1 MQILKK
7 ISFSLIIRYALALGI
22 LVYLIRS
29 DSFSFLTELYRLSFV
44 TVLGAVAIKLLV
56 YVSVS
61 WRWWFIL
68 QKASVPIK
76 YWDVFFLN
84 ATGLL
89 TSYVLPS
96 AVSADVGRFYYM
108 RGLKIPLEKVS
119 LSIFMDR
126 LFGLVSL
133 LLMLVVGLLLNP
145 EVWTKLDFL
154 IRVDRIYVLS
164 AVLIVII
171 VGLLLAARFKHRLKK
186 LHFLSAFADWKL
198 WAVATVVGILSQGLY
213 VLCICWIALRESLT
227 QVTFINTLIVFPLSA
242 LSMIVPTTPGALGVG
257 QVIYK
262 FLYDFMSSSVGSD
275 GVLIFTVLQLSDLPF
290 LGIGFYFLLK
300 KKRL

>member
-7 ISFSLIIRYALALGI
+7 ISFSLLLRYVLAIGI
-22 LVYLIRS
+22 VVYLFRN
-29 DSFSFLTELYRLSFV
+29 DSFSFLTELYRLSLA
-44 TVLGAVAIKLLV
+44 TVVGAVVIKWMV
-56 YVSVS
+56 YATVS

-68 QKASVPIK
+68 QKASVSIR
-76 YWDVFFLN
+76 YRDVFFLN

-126 LFGLVSL
+126 LFGLVAL
-133 LLMLVVGLLLNP
+133 LLMLFVGLLVNP
-145 EVWTKLDFL
+145 EIWTKLDIL
-154 IRVDRIYVLS
+154 IRADRMYILSGVL
-164 AVLIVII
+164 VLILLA
-171 VGLLLAARFKHRLKK
+171 LLLAARFKHRLKK

-198 WAVATVVGILSQGLY
+198 WAVATVVGILSHGLY
-213 VLCICWIALRESLT
+213 VLCICWIAFMESLN
-227 QVTFINTLIVFPLSA
+227 QVTLANTLVVFPLSA

-262 FLYDFMSSSVGSD
+262 FLFDFMSSSVGSD